1 MKLAQVT
8 IRVPNDTLR
17 WLEDTAAARGVSVAE
32 VAREILAKARARCD
46 LPGMTGVEVVHEVE
60 VKAEDE
66 AREKLGVDLTALHT
80 QLANLQKERDRLLAK
95 ARDAVT
101 PEIAEALQDRIKEI
115 ENEVAGVKNKIAA
128 YERQREAL
136 RASLACD
143 EIQRLVPLLED
154 IVDELAQIIAT
165 ISSLAVVVGDPAI
178 PAIAWSSALER
189 IRQKVPHL
197 GIGGNVFR
205 TGDILT
211 DLHRGSPQFAR
222 ATSR

>member
-1 MKLAQVT
+1 MKLSQLTV
-8 IRVPNDTLR
+8 RVPPEVAR

-32 VAREILAKARARCD
+32 IAREILAKARARCD

-60 VKAEDE
+60 VKAENE
-66 AREKLGVDLTALHT
+66 TREKLGVDLTALHT
-80 QLANLQKERDRLLAK
+80 QLANLQRERDRLLAK

-101 PEIAEALQDRIKEI
+101 PEIAEALQDRIGEI
-115 ENEVAGVKNKIAA
+115 ENEVAGVKDKIAA
-128 YERQREAL
+128 YEKQRETL
-136 RASLACD
+136 RVSFACV
-143 EIQRLVPLLED
+143 EIQRLVPLLEE
-154 IVDELAQIIAT
+154 IADELAQTIAT

-189 IRQKVPHL
+189 IRQKVPNL

-211 DLHRGSPQFAR
+211 DLRRGSPQFAR
-222 ATSR
+222 VAK